1 MKASNSHNKPN
12 QIQSSLFNQRMK
24 RKLNWWLRLVGLCW
38 RGEALA
44 AQAHNPS
51 ISFHSTFWWRA
62 AGQQKL
68 KKRMD
73 LPRSG
78 GRCLV
83 PRSLTPFHWRPQRK
97 TKFSSAACRSIP
109 STHLLSL
116 AAHPSISFISFNQFT
131 FWFVNWWR
139 NERLWAHYTATDL
152 RQQIKN
158 YSTIS

>member
-1 MKASNSHNKPN
+1 MENNEVVWNGIPPLQEGRQPITQQWNK
-12 QIQSSLFNQRMK
+12 R
-24 RKLNWWLRLVGLCW
+24 
-38 RGEALA
+38 
-44 AQAHNPS
+44 
-51 ISFHSTFWWRA
+51 RA
-62 AGQQKL
+62 AHRSIQKL
-68 KKRMD
+68 KVFSFRSLRQHNHFSSLVEQRKVGWVVG